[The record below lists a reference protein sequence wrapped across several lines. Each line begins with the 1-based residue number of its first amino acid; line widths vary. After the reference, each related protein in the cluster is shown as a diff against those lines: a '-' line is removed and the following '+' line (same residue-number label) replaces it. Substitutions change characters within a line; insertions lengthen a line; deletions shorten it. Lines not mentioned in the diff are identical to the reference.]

1 MSIQSRSRQRNKML
15 LYLADAIRGA
25 AASLNAAEHLIC
37 KEAGLSVE
45 QWRGLSA
52 IGRTTR
58 FLSVSQ
64 LARVLNHSRQSTY
77 ELVLG
82 LERAGWIRLLRNPDD
97 RRLLQMEIAP
107 AGRRTLS
114 IVDARRS
121 EWLVTMTYDLGESD
135 LYTLTDRTRALR
147 NRITRARTYT

>member
-1 MSIQSRSRQRNKML
+1 MAIQSRSRQRNKML

-25 AASLNAAEHLIC
+25 ATTLNAAENSIC

-45 QWRGLSA
+45 QWRALSV

-58 FLSVSQ
+58 SLCVSQ
-64 LARVLNHSRQSTY
+64 LARSLGRSRQSTH

-97 RRLLQMEIAP
+97 RRLLQMEITS

-114 IVDARRS
+114 IVGARRS
-121 EWLVTMTYDLGESD
+121 EWLLIMTYDLGEPD
-135 LYTLTDRTRALR
+135 LYVLMDRMRALR
-147 NRITRARTYT
+147 NRIARARTYA